1 MDSPTS
7 ITFKM
12 QLVLGHLVYIG
23 YEGKF
28 LHRKGCQALEQD
40 AQESTGVTIPEGI

>member
-7 ITFKM
+7 VTFKM

-23 YEGKF
+23 YQEKF
-28 LHRKGCQALEQD
+28 LHQKGCQALEED
-40 AQESTGVTIPEGI
+40 AQESTGVALPGGI